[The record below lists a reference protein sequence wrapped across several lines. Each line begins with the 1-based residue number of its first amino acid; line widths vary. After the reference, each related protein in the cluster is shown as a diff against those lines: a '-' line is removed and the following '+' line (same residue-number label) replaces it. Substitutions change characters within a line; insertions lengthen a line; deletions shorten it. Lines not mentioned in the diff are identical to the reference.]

1 MARPSDDTVLPI
13 DEALDWQ
20 ADFCRGQDAPVA
32 AAMLDAVR
40 TGRQPGGPLVALL
53 PESVRFGDLVP
64 LRILAALHRL
74 ALERQAPGLALHL
87 PTVGGTSP
95 FLARN
100 RSRAL
105 VALEQAVVAALAAH
119 PEVLADELGRVPQ
132 TNEAG
137 RSRALR
143 VALRRMR
150 GPVRLFELGASAGL
164 NLRADRLPFDPADEE
179 PGPLPEV
186 VERRGCDLSPIDPT
200 TPEGRTR
207 LSSYVW
213 VDHTD
218 RFETL
223 RRALDVARTVP
234 ATVEA
239 ADAADF
245 AAGLAAV
252 PGTTTVVWHS
262 AVWWY
267 LPEATRAGVLA
278 AVEALGAQAGPD
290 RPVWHVAWEQPE
302 GSGDFALTVRVWDGT
317 DAAPAQR
324 ILATGSPHGRELTIR

>member
-1 MARPSDDTVLPI
+1 MGRPSDDTDLPI

-20 ADFCRGQDAPVA
+20 AEFCRGQDAPVT
-32 AAMLDAVR
+32 AAMLEAVR
-40 TGRQPGGPLVALL
+40 AGRQPGGPLDALL
-53 PESVRFGDLVP
+53 PSTVRFGDLVP
-64 LRILAALHRL
+64 LRVLAALHRL
-74 ALERQAPGLALHL
+74 ALERRAPALALHL

-100 RSRAL
+100 RGRA
-105 VALEQAVVAALAAH
+105 VAALEQAVIDVLAAH
-119 PEVLADELGRVPQ
+119 PEVLADELARVPQ
-132 TNEAG
+132 TNDAG
-137 RSRALR
+137 RSRPLR
-143 VALRRMR
+143 VALRRMQ

-164 NLRADRLPFDPADEE
+164 NLRADRLPFEPADEE
-179 PGPLPEV
+179 PGALPEV

-223 RRALDVARTVP
+223 RRALDVARSVP
-234 ATVEA
+234 AMVEA

-245 AAGLAAV
+245 AAGLTATA
-252 PGTTTVVWHS
+252 GTTTVVWHS

-267 LPEATRAGVLA
+267 LPETTRAGVLA

-302 GSGDFALTVRVWDGT
+302 GSADFALTVRVWDGGT
-317 DAAPAQR
+317 ADPAPR
-324 ILATGSPHGRELTIR
+324 VLATGSPHGRQLTIH

>member
-1 MARPSDDTVLPI
+1 MARPSDDTVLTV
-13 DEALDWQ
+13 DEALAWQ
-20 ADFCRGQDAPVA
+20 ADFCRGQDAPVTA
-32 AAMLDAVR
+32 VMLDAAR
-40 TGRQPGGPLVALL
+40 AGRQSGGPLAALL
-53 PESVRFGDLVP
+53 PATVRFGDLVP

-74 ALERQAPGLALHL
+74 ALERHAPALAMHL

-100 RSRAL
+100 RSGAL
-105 VALEQAVVAALAAH
+105 AALEQAVVGALATH

-132 TNEAG
+132 TNDAG

-143 VALRRMR
+143 VALRRMP

-186 VERRGCDLSPIDPT
+186 LERRGCDLSPIDPT

-223 RRALDVARTVP
+223 RQALDVVRSVP
-234 ATVEA
+234 ATVDA
-239 ADAADF
+239 ADAAVF
-245 AAGLAAV
+245 AAGLSPAS
-252 PGTTTVVWHS
+252 GTTTVVWHS

-267 LPEATRAGVLA
+267 LPEGTRVAVLA
-278 AVEALGAQAGPD
+278 AVESLGAQAGPD

-302 GSGDFALTVRVWDGT
+302 GSAEFALTVRVWDGT
-317 DAAPAQR
+317 VADPAPR
-324 ILATGSPHGRELTIR
+324 VLATGSPHGRELTIR